1 VREEEGLERKKSI
14 RHFRDLEV
22 YRRAFDAAMQIF
34 EVTKKFP
41 QEERFSM
48 TDQIRRSSRSVC
60 ANLAEGWRKRPYLA
74 VFKIRLQ
81 IQCGSL

>member
-1 VREEEGLERKKSI
+1 MRKERLERKRSI

-41 QEERFSM
+41 PEERFS
-48 TDQIRRSSRSVC
+48 IKVEWHG
-60 ANLAEGWRKRPYLA
+60 N
-74 VFKIRLQ
+74 
-81 IQCGSL
+81 